1 MASEMRIGSVYI
13 GRTLEEVRDKNSE
26 FNKFTKRFS
35 DYTCRNSLQYVTEP
49 YRSDDLELK
58 NEDITTGLV
67 PEVSFTFK
75 AINEEV
81 YRTFIQ
87 IVNSK
92 GFFVAYYD
100 YELGVDVIRKVYMS
114 ENDLQRVQF
123 APPNSKMSDG
133 TVSELG
139 FIQRLIGLSVTFVS
153 KYGYADYKELT
164 ESASYDPRFA
174 WNELISTEENYMV
187 YGKDL
192 SGNILWEI
200 VGLNYKFEYDDN
212 TQRVL
217 FTVDSQFDTKDTSK
231 HTEEYLGYVWY
242 ASTSND
248 NKLIAYTDKVI
259 DENGNIYATKKVYE
273 ARDYI
278 FRG

>member
-1 MASEMRIGSVYI
+1 MASEMRVGSVYI

-49 YRSDDLELK
+49 YRSDDFELQ

-67 PEVSFTFK
+67 PEVSFTFN

-114 ENDLQRVQF
+114 EKDLQRVQF
-123 APPNSKMSDG
+123 APPNSKMQDG
-133 TVSELG
+133 TISQLG
-139 FIQRLIGLSVTFVS
+139 YIQRLIGLTVTFVS
-153 KYGYADYKELT
+153 KYGYADYNALL

-174 WNELISTEENYMV
+174 WNELVSEQNDVVIFSSNT
-187 YGKDL
+187 
-192 SGNILWEI
+192 SSRTF
-200 VGLNYKFEYDDN
+200 GLNYSFNEKTKVFELSDTFSITANSIPNEETFEYIWYDVN
-212 TQRVL
+212 KTKL
-217 FTVDSQFDTKDTSK
+217 F
-231 HTEEYLGYVWY
+231 
-242 ASTSND
+242 
-248 NKLIAYTDKVI
+248 AYTNKVLDDGYI
-259 DENGNIYATKKVYE
+259 LATVKTFE

-278 FRG
+278 

>member
-92 GFFVAYYD
+92 GFFVSYYD

-123 APPNSKMSDG
+123 APPNSKMADG
-133 TVSELG
+133 TVSQLG

-153 KYGYADYKELT
+153 KYGYADYEELT
-164 ESASYDPRFA
+164 ESASYDPRFS
-174 WNELISTEENYMV
+174 WNELVSTEENYMV
-187 YGKDL
+187 YGEDL
-192 SGNILWEI
+192 GGTIIWET
-200 VGLNYKFEYDDN
+200 VGLNYKFEYDDS
-212 TQRVL
+212 TKEVL
-217 FTVDSQFDTKDTSK
+217 FSVPSEFNTNDTTK
-231 HTEEYLGYVWY
+231 HTQEYLDYVWY
-242 ASTSND
+242 ATVPSSSR
-248 NKLIAYTDKVI
+248 LIAYTDKKI
-259 DENGNIYATKKVYE
+259 DDDGNIYATKKIYE
-273 ARDYI
+273 ARDYV
-278 FRG
+278 F

>member
-1 MASEMRIGSVYI
+1 MASEMRIGSIYI

-49 YRSDDLELK
+49 YRSDDFELQ

-92 GFFVAYYD
+92 GFFVSYYD

-123 APPNSKMSDG
+123 APPNSKMADG

-153 KYGYADYKELT
+153 KYGYADYEELT
-164 ESASYDPRFA
+164 RSASYDPRFA
-174 WNELISTEENYMV
+174 WTKIVSIEENFLLYDGV
-187 YGKDL
+187 KEFV
-192 SGNILWEI
+192 I
-200 VGLNYKFEYDDN
+200 GLNYTFEPNAPN
-212 TQRVL
+212 TEMIFKVPYSFL
-217 FTVDSQFDTKDTSK
+217 SSDKSK
-231 HTEEYLGYVWY
+231 HTEEYLDYVWY
-242 ASTSND
+242 DDYTLD
-248 NKLIAYTDKVI
+248 GTQLIAYTDKRI
-259 DENGNIYATKKVYE
+259 DENGFIYATKKVYKPQ
-273 ARDYI
+273 DNI
-278 FRG
+278 F

>member
-13 GRTLEEVRDKNSE
+13 GRTLEEVRNKNSE

-35 DYTCRNSLQYVTEP
+35 DYTCRNSLQYVAEP
-49 YRSDDLELK
+49 YRSDDFELQ
-58 NEDITTGLV
+58 NEDINTGLV
-67 PEVSFTFK
+67 PEVSFTFN

-114 ENDLQRVQF
+114 EKDLQRVQF
-123 APPNSKMSDG
+123 APPNSKMQDG
-133 TVSELG
+133 TISQLG
-139 FIQRLIGLSVTFVS
+139 YIQRLIGLTVTFVS
-153 KYGYADYKELT
+153 KYGYADYNALL

-174 WNELISTEENYMV
+174 WNELIETQENYLL

-192 SGNILWEI
+192 SGNIMWET
-200 VGLNYKFEYDDN
+200 VGLNYTFEYDN
-212 TQRVL
+212 NSKKVL
-217 FTVDSQFDTKDTSK
+217 FNVKSEFNTDNKEK
-231 HTEEYLGYVWY
+231 HTEENLGYVWY
-242 ASTSND
+242 ATTTND
-248 NKLIAYTDKVI
+248 SRLIAYTDKTI
-259 DENGNIYATKKVYE
+259 DNDGNIYATKKVYE

-278 FRG
+278 F

>member
-92 GFFVAYYD
+92 GFFVSYYD

-123 APPNSKMSDG
+123 APPNSKMADG

-174 WNELISTEENYMV
+174 WNELVSEQDNVIVFS
-187 YGKDL
+187 
-192 SGNILWEI
+192 SGTGSSQTF
-200 VGLNYKFEYDDN
+200 GLNYSFNETSKVFQLSDTFSVTDNSIPNKDKFEYI
-212 TQRVL
+212 
-217 FTVDSQFDTKDTSK
+217 
-231 HTEEYLGYVWY
+231 WY
-242 ASTSND
+242 KVNKT
-248 NKLIAYTDKVI
+248 KLIAYTNKVLSE
-259 DENGNIYATKKVYE
+259 DGDIYATIKTFE
-273 ARDYI
+273 AKDYV
-278 FRG
+278 